1 LLPVTN
7 TPPWPSSSAA
17 ARSRPEPLRLA
28 EKHRHIFLHLLAK
41 GIEPR
46 RAEVAAIVAV
56 FPQVL
61 TAAAAKFV
69 AADTSP
75 AKLTTPEC
83 PW

>member
-1 LLPVTN
+1 MLAHSSPWLPPRV
-7 TPPWPSSSAA
+7 AI
-17 ARSRPEPLRLA
+17 RCRPEPLRLA

-46 RAEVAAIVAV
+46 RAEVAAIATVSL
-56 FPQVL
+56 QVL

-69 AADTSP
+69 AAGPSP

-83 PW
+83 SG